1 MQSKAKELPG
11 RFMWLRIWSGL
22 TSKIVAFSIALL
34 LAGLLGVL
42 LLHAQSTGD
51 FTVVVLPDTQFY
63 SQTYPQIFD
72 SQTQWVANNAAAQN
86 IQLAIGV
93 GDIVNVGTSAT
104 QWGNA
109 SHSAGILDQAHVPYA
124 FAIGNHDYDTLPPT
138 SRTATTFN
146 QYFGPSRYA
155 SAAYYG
161 ASNYPPGSNENF
173 YETFTWGGKSYL
185 ILVLEFVPRNS
196 ALAWAK
202 SVLDANTDKEV
213 IVVTHSYLYSDD
225 TTVDECDTA
234 DMVGDNN
241 GAMQW
246 SKLISQYPNISVVL
260 SGHITNQFNARRS
273 DVGVGGNFVHQIF
286 ANWQTST
293 NGGNGYLR
301 IMQFS
306 PSNNTINVQTY
317 SPYTGLYLTDS
328 GDQFTLKWHNDGTP
342 GSGTATVT
350 GRVRS
355 AAYGAGCSAISGAT
369 LNVGGTTA
377 TTDSTGRYSLT
388 IPLGQVS
395 ASASA
400 TGYLGSA
407 QNVTLN
413 DYFPNQLD
421 FFLTPVPPCPQSAT
435 DPSVTIC
442 TPSNNSTV
450 SSPTNVVAGANSSSP
465 LVSFSVW
472 LDGSKVFTTNAV
484 TLNTNLTISAGTHRI
499 IVQGLNGAKQTFSQT
514 ISVTAST
521 SNPPGSCQPL
531 PTVPSVNIC
540 VPAANSSLSSPFTVQ
555 AAANMA
561 NPVSNSQIWLDG
573 AKVYQVNGASVN
585 TSVSTVAGTHR
596 LTVQSLDTSNA
607 LTKQTIYVKVSSTLP
622 PPCTLSPIDPSVTIC
637 APAPNSTVTS
647 PVTISAGSTES
658 AATVTNMYVW
668 VDGVK
673 QWTSSGGTLD
683 TSLTM
688 STGTHR
694 VVVQA
699 KDSTG
704 HYFQSAE
711 YVTVQ

>member
-1 MQSKAKELPG
+1 M
-11 RFMWLRIWSGL
+11 
-22 TSKIVAFSIALL
+22 
-34 LAGLLGVL
+34 
-42 LLHAQSTGD
+42 
-51 FTVVVLPDTQFY
+51 
-63 SQTYPQIFD
+63 
-72 SQTQWVANNAAAQN
+72 
-86 IQLAIGV
+86 
-93 GDIVNVGTSAT
+93 
-104 QWGNA
+104 
-109 SHSAGILDQAHVPYA
+109 
-124 FAIGNHDYDTLPPT
+124 
-138 SRTATTFN
+138 
-146 QYFGPSRYA
+146 
-155 SAAYYG
+155 
-161 ASNYPPGSNENF
+161 
-173 YETFTWGGKSYL
+173 
-185 ILVLEFVPRNS
+185 PRNS

-400 TGYLGSA
+400 AGYLGSA

-514 ISVTAST
+514 ISVTASP

-607 LTKQTIYVKVSSTLP
+607 LTKQTIYVTVSSTLP

-673 QWTSSGGTLD
+673 QWTSSGGTLN

>member
-1 MQSKAKELPG
+1 MDH
-11 RFMWLRIWSGL
+11 RFMWPRIWSFL
-22 TSKIVAFSIALL
+22 TSRIAILLITLL
-34 LAGLLGVL
+34 LASLLGVL
-42 LLHAQSTGD
+42 LLHAQSAGD

-63 SQTYPQIFD
+63 SQNYPQIFD
-72 SQTQWVANNAAAQN
+72 SQTQWVANNSAARN
-86 IQLAIGV
+86 IQLVIGV

-104 QWGNA
+104 QWTNA
-109 SHSAGILDQAHVPYA
+109 SRSAAILDQAHVPYA

-138 SRTATTFN
+138 SRAATTFN
-146 QYFGPSRYA
+146 QYFGPSRYVNA
-155 SAAYYG
+155 TYYG
-161 ASNYPPGSNENF
+161 STNFPAGSNENF
-173 YETFTWGGKSYL
+173 YETFTWGGQSYL

-213 IVVTHSYLYSDD
+213 VVVTHSYLYSDN

-234 DMVGDNN
+234 DMVTDNN

-246 SKLISQYPNISVVL
+246 SKLISQYPNISVVV

-273 DVGVGGNFVHQIF
+273 DVGAAGNFIHQIF
-286 ANWQTST
+286 ANWQTWA

-306 PSNNTINVQTY
+306 PSNNTIDVKTY
-317 SPYTGLYLTDS
+317 SPYTGLNLTDS
-328 GDQFTLKWHNDGTP
+328 GNQFTLKWHNDGAA
-342 GSGTATVT
+342 GSGVATVT
-350 GRVRS
+350 GRVRTAS
-355 AAYGAGCSAISGAT
+355 YGNGCSAISGASI
-369 LNVGGTTA
+369 NVGGIA
-377 TTDSTGRYSLT
+377 TTTDNTGRYSLSMK
-388 IPLGQVS
+388 PGQVS
-395 ASASA
+395 ANVSAA
-400 TGYLGSA
+400 GYLAST
-407 QNVTLN
+407 QNVSLN
-413 DYFPNQLD
+413 DYFSNQLD
-421 FFLTPVPPCPQSAT
+421 FFLTPVPPCPQSNT

-450 SSPTNVVAGANSSSP
+450 NSPTSIVAGTNSSNP
-465 LVSFSVW
+465 VVSLSLW
-472 LDGSKVFTTNAV
+472 LDGAKVYATNSAV
-484 TLNTNLTISAGTHRI
+484 LNTNVTMSGGTHRI
-499 IVQGLNGAKQTFSQT
+499 IVQGLNGANQIFTQT
-514 ISVTAST
+514 ISVTVST
-521 SNPPGSCQPL
+521 STPPGSCQPV
-531 PTVPSVNIC
+531 PTIPSVNIC

-555 AAANMA
+555 SAANMA

-573 AKVYQVNGASVN
+573 AKVYQVNSSSVN

-607 LTKQTIYVKVSSTLP
+607 LTKQTIYVTVSSNSIT
-622 PPCTLSPIDPSVTIC
+622 PCTLSPIDPSVTIC

-647 PVTISAGSTES
+647 PVNISAGSTES
-658 AATVTNMYVW
+658 AATVTNLYIW

-673 QWTSSGGTLD
+673 QWTSYGGTLNA
-683 TSLTM
+683 SLPI
-688 STGTHR
+688 SNGVHR

>member
-1 MQSKAKELPG
+1 
-11 RFMWLRIWSGL
+11 MWPRIFF
-22 TSKIVAFSIALL
+22 TSRIAVFSIASLL
-34 LAGLLGVL
+34 TTLFGSLPLR
-42 LLHAQSTGD
+42 AQTAGD

-63 SQTYPQIFD
+63 SQNYPQIFD
-72 SQTQWVANNAAAQN
+72 SQTQWIANNAAAQN
-86 IQLAIGV
+86 IQLVIGV

-104 QWGNA
+104 QWANA
-109 SHSAGILDQAHVPYA
+109 THSASILDQAHVPYA

-155 SAAYYG
+155 NAAYYG
-161 ASNYPPGSNENF
+161 ATNYPPGSNENF
-173 YETFTWGGKSYL
+173 YETFTWGGRSYL

-213 IVVTHSYLYSDD
+213 IVATHSYLYSDN

-246 SKLISQYPNISVVL
+246 SKLVSQFTNISVVL

-273 DVGVGGNFVHQIF
+273 DVGAGGNFVHQIF
-286 ANWQTST
+286 ANWQTWT
-293 NGGNGYLR
+293 NGGNGYFR
-301 IMQFS
+301 VMQFS

-328 GDQFTLKWHNDGTP
+328 GDQFTLKWHTDGTP
-342 GSGTATVT
+342 GNGTATVT

-355 AAYGAGCSAISGAT
+355 ASYGAGCSVISGAT
-369 LNVGGTTA
+369 ISVGGITA
-377 TTDSTGRYSLT
+377 TTDGTGRYSLL
-388 IPLGQVS
+388 IPPSQVS
-395 ASASA
+395 ASATA
-400 TGYLGSA
+400 AGYLASS
-407 QNVTLN
+407 QNVSLN
-413 DYFPNQLD
+413 DYFPNELD

-442 TPSNNSTV
+442 TPSNNSAV
-450 SSPTNVVAGANSSSP
+450 SSPVNVVAGTNSSNPVIS
-465 LVSFSVW
+465 LSAW
-472 LDGSKVFTTNAV
+472 LDGTNVYSTSSAV
-484 TLNTNLTISAGTHRI
+484 LNTNLTISNGTHNLK
-499 IVQGLNGAKQTFSQT
+499 VQGTNGANQTFSQT
-514 ISVTAST
+514 IGITTPT
-521 SNPPGSCQPL
+521 SSPPGSCQAS

-540 VPAANSSLSSPFTVQ
+540 VPANNSSLSSPFTVQ

-561 NPVSNSQIWLDG
+561 NLVSNSQIWLDG
-573 AKVYQVNGASVN
+573 AKVYQVNSASVN
-585 TSVSTVAGTHR
+585 TSLSTVAGTHR

-607 LTKQTIYVKVSSTLP
+607 LTKQTIYVTVSSNSP
-622 PPCTLSPIDPSVTIC
+622 PPCTLSPVDPSVTIC
-637 APAPNSTVTS
+637 APAPNSSVTS
-647 PVTISAGSTES
+647 PVNISAGSTES

-673 QWTSSGGTLD
+673 HWTSSGETLN
-683 TSLTM
+683 TSLPM

-694 VVVQA
+694 VTVQA

-704 HYFQSAE
+704 HYFQSTE

>member
-1 MQSKAKELPG
+1 MAPFVQS
-11 RFMWLRIWSGL
+11 RLRIVVL
-22 TSKIVAFSIALL
+22 SIAPL
-34 LAGLLGVL
+34 LAALLGVSP
-42 LLHAQSTGD
+42 LHAQSAGD

-86 IQLAIGV
+86 IQLVIGV
-93 GDIVNVGTSAT
+93 GDIVNVSTSAT
-104 QWGNA
+104 QWANA
-109 SHSAGILDQAHVPYA
+109 NHSAGILDQAHVPYA

-138 SRTATTFN
+138 SRTATIFN

-155 SAAYYG
+155 GAAYYG
-161 ASNYPPGSNENF
+161 ASNYPAGSNENF

-185 ILVLEFVPRNS
+185 ILVLEFVPRDS

-213 IVVTHSYLYSDD
+213 FVDTHSYLYSDN
-225 TTVDECDTA
+225 TTVDQCDTG
-234 DMVGDNN
+234 DMIGDNY

-246 SKLISQYPNISVVL
+246 SKLISQYPNISVVV

-286 ANWQTST
+286 ANWQTWT

-301 IMQFS
+301 IMHFS
-306 PSNNTINVQTY
+306 PSNNTISVQTY

-328 GDQFTLKWHNDGTP
+328 GNQFTVKWHNDGTP

-350 GRVRS
+350 GRVRT
-355 AAYGAGCSAISGAT
+355 AAYGAGCSAIAGAT
-369 LNVGGTTA
+369 VNVGSATA
-377 TTDSTGRYSLT
+377 TTDSTGRYSITLPPGT
-388 IPLGQVS
+388 LS
-395 ASASA
+395 ASASGA
-400 TGYLGSA
+400 GFLSST

-450 SSPTNVVAGANSSSP
+450 SSPVNLVAGANSSTP

-472 LDGSKVFTTNAV
+472 LDGSKVFKTNAP
-484 TLNTNLTISAGTHRI
+484 TLNTNVTLSAGNHQI
-499 IVQGLNGAKQTFSQT
+499 SVQALNGAKQTFGQM
-514 ISVTAST
+514 ISVTEST
-521 SNPPGSCQPL
+521 SPPGCQPL
-531 PTVPSVNIC
+531 ATVPSVNIC
-540 VPAANSSLSSPFTVQ
+540 LPAANSTVSSPFTVQ
-555 AAANMA
+555 AAANLA

-573 AKVYQVNGASVN
+573 VKIYQVNSANVN
-585 TSVSTVAGTHR
+585 TSVSAAAGVHR
-596 LTVQSLDTSNA
+596 VGVQAVDTSNVV
-607 LTKQTIYVKVSSTLP
+607 TKQAVYVTVSSASP
-622 PPCTLSPIDPSVTIC
+622 PPCTLSTVDPSVTIC

-658 AATVTNMYVW
+658 AAAVTNMYVW

-673 QWTSSGGTLD
+673 QWTASGGTLN
-683 TSLTM
+683 TSLPM
-688 STGTHR
+688 STGTHHL
-694 VVVQA
+694 VVQA

-704 HYFQSAE
+704 LYFHAAE
-711 YVTVQ
+711 YINVQ